1 MNPSSRRLRA
11 IDQTTAA
18 ASPAQMDVDELVRLT
33 MTEADVVA
41 QIVGGVTR
49 LQQVQQAKALLAQI
63 EDPVQL
69 RGVLSKPAAGEKR

>member
-1 MNPSSRRLRA
+1 MNPSSRRLRD
-11 IDQTTAA
+11 IDQTTAG
-18 ASPAQMDVDELVRLT
+18 ASPGQMDVDELVRLT

>member
-1 MNPSSRRLRA
+1 MGPSSRRLRA
-11 IDQTTAA
+11 IDQATAA
-18 ASPAQMDVDELVRLT
+18 ASPGQMDVDELVRLT

>member
-1 MNPSSRRLRA
+1 
-11 IDQTTAA
+11 
-18 ASPAQMDVDELVRLT
+18 MDVDELVRLT